1 MTLSLNYSREGV
13 TSLDNRFWTRQ
24 RVGGTAEEHESEEK
38 GFGFYLLIVIGFWV
52 TVGSNIFI
60 PAEGGETAPF
70 WGSMRKFRANND
82 SMVPTEIRRFSPV
95 VFHLK
100 RSEWLSLG
108 PYASTEFL
116 YLEKKI

>member
-1 MTLSLNYSREGV
+1 MNPLNSGLVNLHIHCPFSPNEMTLSLNYSREGV
-13 TSLDNRFWTRQ
+13 TSLDNRFWTSQ

-70 WGSMRKFRANND
+70 WGSMRKFRGD
-82 SMVPTEIRRFSPV
+82 HSRWF
-95 VFHLK
+95 
-100 RSEWLSLG
+100 
-108 PYASTEFL
+108 
-116 YLEKKI
+116 